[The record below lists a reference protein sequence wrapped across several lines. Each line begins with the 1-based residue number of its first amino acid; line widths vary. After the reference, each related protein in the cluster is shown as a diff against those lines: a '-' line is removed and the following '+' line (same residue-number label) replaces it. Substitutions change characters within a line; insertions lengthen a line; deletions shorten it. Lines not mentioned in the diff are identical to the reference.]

1 MKYID
6 NETGEIIEKSID
18 DNAMVLAN
26 NELTNAIVFIDWME
40 ARDRYLMAKEQFE
53 SVDAPFKKKVK
64 ELFDKYS
71 IKSIKNDYMNIT
83 LKNGYLKET
92 WDDEKIEQ
100 LIYDLGLDEDNFK
113 VTKWIDGSIQIKYKG

>member
-1 MKYID
+1 MKIID

-113 VTKWIDGSIQIKYKG
+113 NTKWIDGSIQIKYKG